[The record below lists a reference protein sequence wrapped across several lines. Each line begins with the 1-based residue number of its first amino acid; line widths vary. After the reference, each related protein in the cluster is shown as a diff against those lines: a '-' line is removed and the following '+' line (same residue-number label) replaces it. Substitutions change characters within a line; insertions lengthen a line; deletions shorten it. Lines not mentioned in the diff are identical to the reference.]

1 MASGS
6 VGVLAFNADAVM
18 GVESYQ
24 LGQVSKE
31 SSPVVAVAKLSH
43 FRPSWQIK
51 KRQQFVFSGIGIA
64 LAPANQRLDK
74 ARLEQQGADQGT
86 SAASSHA
93 QGPQR
98 IHRPT
103 GVDRQG
109 FHCVNAINNSCF
121 SAQLG
126 A

>member
-1 MASGS
+1 MASGG
-6 VGVLAFNADAVM
+6 VGVFAFNADAVM

-31 SSPVVAVAKLSH
+31 SSPVVATAKLSH
-43 FRPSWQIK
+43 CGPLGRVK
-51 KRQQFVFSGIGIA
+51 KRQQFVFSGISVT
-64 LAPANQRLDK
+64 LAHANQRLDK

-86 SAASSHA
+86 SAASSLA

-98 IHRPT
+98 IQRPT

-109 FHCVNAINNSCF
+109 FHCVNAVNNSCF